1 MALNGIMTV
10 ILCSYQFGTLGASDV
25 IWLKLD
31 PLLSAAEMYIKESTF
46 RQHMSYD
53 NILRD

>member
-1 MALNGIMTV
+1 MTV